1 MSRRVVEEIEFA
13 RKRPRLEKL
22 AESRTVSKLTEL
34 IGRGSLS
41 VAGAC
46 DLARAVVE
54 DHELP
59 AGAIKTFASLGSSGK
74 HPQNCERDLHRWLR
88 GLYGLVLEPY
98 VIQVK
103 LQIDGFRSKPVSI
116 RVLLP
121 HEILH
126 ALAVVEAPFFF
137 DSVVLGNLSGDE
149 RVGFWKHVQ
158 SLPPWADHPVINDEG
173 MDLSRL
179 VGFTVH
185 GDGAIMKRDDEC
197 FVWSVASCFEQEGAI
212 KDPLLLKF
220 PVAIIPERHMLS
232 HEAAG
237 LMRAFRFQCQLVFPC
252 RVAPSTE
259 F

>member
-126 ALAVVEAPFFF
+126 ALEPRSSLTQLCLATLAVMSGWVFG
-137 DSVVLGNLSGDE
+137 SMYSHCLLGRTIQLS
-149 RVGFWKHVQ
+149 
-158 SLPPWADHPVINDEG
+158 
-173 MDLSRL
+173 
-179 VGFTVH
+179 T
-185 GDGAIMKRDDEC
+185 MK
-197 FVWSVASCFEQEGAI
+197 VW
-212 KDPLLLKF
+212 
-220 PVAIIPERHMLS
+220 
-232 HEAAG
+232 
-237 LMRAFRFQCQLVFPC
+237 
-252 RVAPSTE
+252 T
-259 F
+259 